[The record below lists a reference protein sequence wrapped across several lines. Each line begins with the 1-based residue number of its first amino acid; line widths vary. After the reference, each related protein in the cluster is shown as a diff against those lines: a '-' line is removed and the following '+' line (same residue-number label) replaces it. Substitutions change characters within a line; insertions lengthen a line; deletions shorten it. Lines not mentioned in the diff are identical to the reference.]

1 MQNLYLTI
9 ALKGSITYIYDN
21 KLVFLKEYC
30 RSAFIFINVI
40 VGRLFIRHLISV
52 TGLRASNPEL

>member
-9 ALKGSITYIYDN
+9 ALKGSITYIYD